1 MSKAFDTVNR
11 KVLLTELQT
20 VLEPDEVHLLGVL
33 TNRPELSI
41 YLDGEKGEGFNTL
54 VGICQGD
61 CLSLQPHPIAEIR
74 QTSNISEGFF
84 YWAILG

>member
-61 CLSLQPHPIAEIR
+61 CLSAVLFIFYLAAALKEDIESPK
-74 QTSNISEGFF
+74 TSKRS
-84 YWAILG
+84 